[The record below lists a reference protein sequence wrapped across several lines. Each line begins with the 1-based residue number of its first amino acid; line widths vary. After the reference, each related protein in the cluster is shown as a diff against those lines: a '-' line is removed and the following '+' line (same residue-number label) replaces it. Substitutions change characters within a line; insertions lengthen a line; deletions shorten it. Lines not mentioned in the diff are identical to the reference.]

1 MKFKSHVILARLPGP
16 NNIKLSLN
24 AVDNFNKILPS
35 IMHMYVEMT
44 MTNGKQSSHQ
54 ESIIKINMANV
65 WQQINNISAIN
76 LYANCSSVYLSVNNV
91 LNVPSSLW
99 ETILISHKRN
109 IVHSCIW
116 GIMCHFHHR
125 TNSTMRWRFKLHHT
139 TFNLSNREIRFKQN
153 KVNCK

>member
-76 LYANCSSVYLSVNNV
+76 LYANCSSV
-91 LNVPSSLW
+91 
-99 ETILISHKRN
+99 
-109 IVHSCIW
+109 
-116 GIMCHFHHR
+116 
-125 TNSTMRWRFKLHHT
+125 
-139 TFNLSNREIRFKQN
+139 
-153 KVNCK
+153 CK